1 MLVYILANIV
11 NVILQTIRSLA
22 TVKCGKVLAS
32 LSNALAY
39 GFYTFIIVLTAL
51 DGISLVMKCVIVGAS
66 NLLGVFIV
74 KLVEERLRKDRLWEI
89 KCTCRTDIAG
99 IIDFELTNNNISH
112 NFYKIDDR
120 HIGFNIYANTQNESL
135 FVKEIIKDYGC
146 KYFASESKI
155 L

>member
-74 KLVEERLRKDRLWEI
+74 KLVEERLRKDRLWKIEI
-89 KCTCRTDIAG
+89 NCRDRHA
-99 IIDFELTNNNISH
+99 DSLDRELTARDIPH
-112 NFYKIDDR
+112 NYIDKVGY
-120 HIGFNIYANTQNESL
+120 HCIFNIYAKTQAESL
-135 FVKEIIKDYGC
+135 LVKEIIDKYNC
-146 KYFASESKI
+146 KYFITESKVF
-155 L
+155 